1 MRKILFS
8 VFFIINFSALV
19 AQINV
24 KIKKSE
30 FSTGNKG
37 LSEAMKDIKYG
48 DYFFDMHTQGSYQ
61 KALNYYLKAYL
72 YNQDNAALNYKI
84 GVCYIKSV
92 TGYEALPYLEDAFT
106 QNENIAEDI
115 QFFLAIALQLNY
127 KFDDAIKNYQSYL
140 STPNLSGFRK
150 KEVKKRI
157 EECKSGK
164 KLVAKPVFAKITN
177 LENINSPYK
186 DYASL
191 ITADGSKMFFSSR
204 RPNTT
209 GGISE
214 EDDQYFEDIYFSK
227 KDSIFWS
234 APKNLR
240 SLNTPGHDDVVG
252 LSHDGNT
259 LILYNDGD
267 LYYSEQKNGNWTN
280 PKSFPRVINSREIES
295 SACFSLDD
303 SILYFVRGKS
313 IDPEKSN
320 GDIYFS
326 KLSPDGKWQE
336 PVKLPSNINSP
347 YDEDGLF
354 MFADG
359 KTLYFSSKGHNSMGG
374 YDIFKTTINDDGS
387 FSDPVNLGYPI
398 NTPDND
404 IYFVMEPNNII
415 GYYTSVKKDT
425 KGYTDIYQ
433 VRFTG
438 NLFLSSED
446 NLIAGIANPVS
457 VSMPEDKILVVV
469 KGVVLDENGNPIE
482 AEIVLIN
489 NKTNEIIS
497 RTKSDPTNGEY
508 ALTMPAGK
516 DYGVVINKDGF
527 MFHSENFNLVAT
539 SQYEEIEKDI
549 VLKNIETN
557 KTTTLHNVFFDFG
570 SATLKETSIPELN
583 NVVAFLEQ
591 NNKMIVEISGHT
603 DNVGTYDENM
613 KLSKERADAV
623 ATYLIAKGI
632 NKERIKTVGYGYTK
646 PVAPNDSP
654 ENRQKNRR
662 VEFKIL
668 SFD

>member
-1 MRKILFS
+1 MRITIVFLSFLLFFQILE
-8 VFFIINFSALV
+8 

-30 FSTGNKG
+30 FDTGEKG
-37 LSEAMKDIKYG
+37 LSEAMKNIKFG

-84 GVCYIKSV
+84 GICYIKSV
-92 TGYEALPYLEDAFT
+92 TGYKALPYLQDAFDE
-106 QNENIAEDI
+106 NENITADLDY
-115 QFFLAIALQLNY
+115 FLGLALQLNY
-127 KFDDAIKNYQSYL
+127 KFDEAIKFYNKYL
-140 STPNLSGFRK
+140 KNDDLTTFQRK
-150 KEVKKRI
+150 QTQKRI
-157 EECKSGK
+157 FECNSAK
-164 KLVAKPVFAKITN
+164 KLIKKPVFVKITN
-177 LENINSPYK
+177 LDVINSEYK

-191 ITADGSKMFFSSR
+191 ITADGSKMYFSSR

-214 EDDQYFEDIYFSK
+214 EDDQYFEDIYFSE
-227 KDSIFWS
+227 KDSIFWTK
-234 APKNLR
+234 PQNVR

-259 LILYNDGD
+259 LILYMNGD
-267 LYYSEQKNGNWTN
+267 LYYSENKGENWTN
-280 PKSFPRVINSREIES
+280 PKAFPKVINSKEIES
-295 SACFSLDD
+295 SACFSIND

-313 IDPEKSN
+313 TNPEKSN
-320 GDIYFS
+320 GDIYYS
-326 KLSPDGKWQE
+326 KLSPEGKWGE
-336 PVKLPSNINSP
+336 PVKLPPNINSP

-387 FSDPVNLGYPI
+387 FSDPVNIGYPI

-404 IYFVMEPNNII
+404 IYFVMEPNNTI
-415 GYYTSVKKDT
+415 GYYTSARKDS

-446 NLIAGIANPVS
+446 NLIAGIAQPVS
-457 VSMPEDKILVVV
+457 VTMPEDKIMVVV
-469 KGVVLDENGNPIE
+469 KGIILDENGNPIA
-482 AEIVLIN
+482 AEIVIVD

-497 RTKSDPTNGEY
+497 KTKSNQNGRY
-508 ALTMPAGK
+508 SLTMPAGK
-516 DYGVVINKDGF
+516 DYGVVINKDGY
-527 MFHSENFNLVAT
+527 MFHSENFNLVT
-539 SQYEEIEKDI
+539 TTHYEEIHKN
-549 VLKNIETN
+549 VTLKSIDTN
-557 KTTTLHNVFFDFG
+557 KKTTLHNVFFDFA
-570 SATLKETSIPELN
+570 SATLKESSIPELK
-583 NVVAFLEQ
+583 NVAAFLKQ
-591 NNKMIVEISGHT
+591 NSTIVVEISGHT
-603 DNVGTYDENM
+603 DNVGTYEENM
-613 KLSKERADAV
+613 KLSKARADAV
-623 ATYLIAKGI
+623 AQYLISQGI
-632 NKERIKTVGYGYTK
+632 EAQRIKTVGYGYTK
-646 PVAPNDSP
+646 PIAPNDTP

-668 SFD
+668 SIE